1 MPDVS
6 CPALPPSGCAG
17 CRGPFSGG
25 KVIQAH
31 MCGRLPH
38 DTLVVGLE
46 PDVPPA
52 LVSNDVEFW
61 FRWAS

>member
-1 MPDVS
+1 MYY
-6 CPALPPSGCAG
+6 
-17 CRGPFSGG
+17 RGPFSGG

-52 LVSNDVEFW
+52 LISTDVEFW
-61 FRWAS
+61 FRCVWLRAQGLDR

>member
-1 MPDVS
+1 V
-6 CPALPPSGCAG
+6 

-52 LVSNDVEFW
+52 LISNDVEYW
-61 FRWAS
+61 FRWAP